1 MEIKIIHKKDTM
13 YINQISGY
21 GSIVDINEFEMN
33 TNKVKKQTTDFT
45 LQFIAGHYYF
55 PE

>member
-33 TNKVKKQTTDFT
+33 TNKVEKQTEKYLEINLNQD
-45 LQFIAGHYYF
+45 IHMV
-55 PE
+55 